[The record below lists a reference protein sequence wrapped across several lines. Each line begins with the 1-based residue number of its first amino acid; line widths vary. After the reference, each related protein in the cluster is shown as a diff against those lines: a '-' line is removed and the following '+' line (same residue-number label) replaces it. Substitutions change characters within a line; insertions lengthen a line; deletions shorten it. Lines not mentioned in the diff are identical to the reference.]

1 MRDLF
6 TFVKLF
12 LCNLFVMVVVI
23 GLASVVTYRQL
34 DARYQREMRENQDR
48 LAHVAV
54 ANLQELWPLEPAR
67 IDRIC
72 KALLHDPAMRLTAI
86 AADGAVLGDS
96 EADPAKMVNHRTKDR
111 PEVMDALSG
120 KAGSHERKSETLN
133 IPFRYVAVPLKHNG
147 KVAAAVRLAV
157 PVEVIAGGEAFIRN
171 TVILSAA
178 AGSVAAALLGMLA
191 SWLWY
196 APMRRITQTAHQVAC
211 GEFPTDAGP
220 AVGAKLTELAE
231 ALSQTHDSLADF
243 LGRIAIRYEDHQ
255 SVLAGLP
262 EGVVATDVED
272 RVVLM
277 NPAAGAL
284 LSAQPAQ
291 AVGKQFASVVRSM
304 EILEFHEHA
313 LAGDRPL
320 CKGFDLDGPA
330 GRRSVEVYAARIPPG
345 ASSVRGLIIL
355 RDVTEPARV

>member
-6 TFVKLF
+6 SFIKLF
-12 LCNLFVMVVVI
+12 MGNLFVMVVVI
-23 GLASVVTYRQL
+23 GLAAVVTYRQL
-34 DARYQREMRENQDR
+34 DAHYQRETRENQDR

-54 ANLQELWPLEPAR
+54 VNLQELWPLEPAR
-67 IDRIC
+67 VDRIC
-72 KALLHDPAMRLTAI
+72 KGLLHDPAMRLTAI

-96 EADPAKMVNHRTKDR
+96 EADPAKMANHRTSDR
-111 PEVMDALSG
+111 PEVQAALSG
-120 KAGSHERKSETLN
+120 KAGSHERQSETLR
-133 IPFRYVAVPLKHNG
+133 IPFRYVAVPLKHDG
-147 KVAAAVRLAV
+147 QVVAAVRLAV

-191 SWLWY
+191 SWVWY
-196 APMRRITQTAHQVAC
+196 APMRRITKTAHQVAC

-231 ALSQTHDSLADF
+231 ALSRTHDSLADF
-243 LGRIAIRYEDHQ
+243 LGRIAIRYEDYRT
-255 SVLAGLP
+255 VLVGLP

-291 AVGKQFASVVRSM
+291 AVGKQLASVLQSM
-304 EILEFHEHA
+304 PILEFHEHA
-313 LAGDRPL
+313 MAGDSPL
-320 CKGFDLDGPA
+320 RKGFEVDSA
-330 GRRSVEVYAARIPPG
+330 SGRRAIEVYAARIPPG
-345 ASSVRGLIIL
+345 ASSVRGVLII
-355 RDVTEPARV
+355 RDVTEPA